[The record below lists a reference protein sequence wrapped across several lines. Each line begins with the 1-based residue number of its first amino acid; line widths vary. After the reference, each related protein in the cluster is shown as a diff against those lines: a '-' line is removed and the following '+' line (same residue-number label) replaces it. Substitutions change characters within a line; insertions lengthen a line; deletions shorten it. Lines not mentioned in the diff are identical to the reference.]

1 MNLFYTI
8 IAANIFLTGAMASP
22 EPGTITI
29 TGECSIE
36 KSTGNQTYR
45 FLDYHPH
52 KLILG
57 YEGIDAARYKISI
70 SNNGNT
76 EFEDS
81 QGSIQI
87 GFARDTAPVRNPPQ
101 ACPSFPE
108 NLKKECQEK
117 NARENPPFL
126 PFPSDRFTKIPNS
139 DGSVE
144 ADIGPKIPGEMVDP
158 DNFMEYKIIITRD
171 KILDFTPVQI
181 QTPTAHLG
189 GVKAYC
195 SIKAYRN

>member
-57 YEGIDAARYKISI
+57 YEGIGAARYKISI

-87 GFARDTAPVRNPPQ
+87 GFARDTAPRKE
-101 ACPSFPE
+101 PSPSMP
-108 NLKKECQEK
+108 LLSGKPKKGMPGKKCQGK
-117 NARENPPFL
+117 SSFSSLSLR
-126 PFPSDRFTKIPNS
+126 
-139 DGSVE
+139 
-144 ADIGPKIPGEMVDP
+144 
-158 DNFMEYKIIITRD
+158 
-171 KILDFTPVQI
+171 
-181 QTPTAHLG
+181 
-189 GVKAYC
+189 
-195 SIKAYRN
+195 SIY